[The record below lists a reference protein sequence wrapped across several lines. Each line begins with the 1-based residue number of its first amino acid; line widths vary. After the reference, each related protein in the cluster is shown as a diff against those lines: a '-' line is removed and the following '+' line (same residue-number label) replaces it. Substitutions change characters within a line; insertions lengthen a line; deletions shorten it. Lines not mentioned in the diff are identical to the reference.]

1 VKFRAVAVAV
11 ALLPAARAHAD
22 DRLLADDTFVVSP
35 PGDLVIDGGLIVG
48 LPSALPTGLSTGIGA
63 GITRTCGCHFAYG
76 ATASWSSASESSE
89 IWTVTHGE
97 LRLRANGSI
106 RHDVGRGTLALR
118 LGVGTSI
125 VHEDR
130 VRNQGMRAGLMGSDL
145 EQTATDA
152 LPAADLE
159 AVVTLRVVGPWAFV
173 VAGGPTATWF
183 DSHLR
188 GGWTAELGVAW
199 HR

>member
-1 VKFRAVAVAV
+1 MKLRGVAVAV
-11 ALLPAARAHAD
+11 ALLPAASVRAD
-22 DRLLADDTFVVSP
+22 DRLLSDDSFAVSP
-35 PGDLVIDGGLIVG
+35 PGDLVLDGGFIVG

-63 GITRTCGCHFAYG
+63 GITRMCGCHFSYG
-76 ATASWSSASESSE
+76 AAASWTSATEASE

-97 LRLRANGSI
+97 LRLRATGSL

-118 LGVGTSI
+118 LGLGTSI

-130 VRNQGMRAGLMGSDL
+130 IRNQGERAGLMGSDL
-145 EQTATDA
+145 EQTTTEA

-159 AVVTLRVVGPWAFV
+159 AVITLRIAGPWAFV
-173 VAGGPTATWF
+173 LAAGPTATWF